1 MKVPA
6 ITVDDMLDFHQR
18 HFPSAPAPAGFFSHQ
33 QSRHENRTYVAD
45 ISTDEGASKEDPED
59 DGLGYYEDG
68 VKRTLTDDEI
78 SIFRHSEVQRLY
90 ARLLEQASEAAERK
104 LADLEALSKSNEPS
118 EEGEYEPQSDPT
130 AATIVAEKV
139 EEERPAE
146 ERKRSELKQ
155 EVEKDQGSEHRLS
168 PQVTN
173 NDAQAH
179 KNGPKKRKRSDEPEH
194 HTYRRIAREMD
205 DVKAVNVELDY

>member
-118 EEGEYEPQSDPT
+118 EEGNGMKI
-130 AATIVAEKV
+130 AIHF
-139 EEERPAE
+139 
-146 ERKRSELKQ
+146 
-155 EVEKDQGSEHRLS
+155 QGL
-168 PQVTN
+168 P
-173 NDAQAH
+173 
-179 KNGPKKRKRSDEPEH
+179 
-194 HTYRRIAREMD
+194 
-205 DVKAVNVELDY
+205 